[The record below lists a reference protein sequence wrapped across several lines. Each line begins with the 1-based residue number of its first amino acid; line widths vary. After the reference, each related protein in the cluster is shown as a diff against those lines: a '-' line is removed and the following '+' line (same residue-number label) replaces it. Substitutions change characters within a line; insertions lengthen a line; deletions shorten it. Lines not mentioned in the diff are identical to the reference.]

1 MMTQQEKDETFQA
14 YVDYAIRIYSDMIPY
29 DDPEYEDK
37 ILQLG
42 VDLTKVSL
50 NPYYELWLDLDKI
63 LAIGE
68 IENIPGMDNMKGFS
82 VWFNNEANNC
92 WYLDQDSY
100 DMVISNIPK

>member
-50 NPYYELWLDLDKI
+50 NPYYEL
-63 LAIGE
+63 
-68 IENIPGMDNMKGFS
+68 
-82 VWFNNEANNC
+82 
-92 WYLDQDSY
+92 
-100 DMVISNIPK
+100 